1 MDTIHTWCR
10 QPGWSRVCLVMLIM
24 MLLATVGTVDT
35 LVINGEKDS
44 AQEEQEGMVSTEW
57 GNCVNV

>member
-1 MDTIHTWCR
+1 
-10 QPGWSRVCLVMLIM
+10 MLIM